1 MNEKIKDFFQRSLG
15 YFVVVLVAAAYICTA
30 FIQIDE
36 TGKSVMRIIADGA
49 IVFLLGF
56 FINRSFDLQG
66 IMDGEKNDRFQSSFT
81 LHGETVV
88 KISPHIDRLDEWCR
102 IKNEENLRIQRT
114 RVLASEG
121 LAYSNYF
128 NEDGSAKDIVI
139 DESKLKNKYTRKIER
154 KRIACFN
161 KALHLKLTPLTAGE
175 LTSEGTKA
183 QDPYDFGR
191 TKQEYEKQRGLYDII
206 SKVVIAAIFGYYG
219 VSLVQNFSYATLI
232 WNCLQ
237 VAIFV
242 LVGSINMYNS
252 YLFITGEYR
261 GRIVKKISHL
271 EMFDNYV
278 KNTPVE
284 EVAPSPVVEETE
296 IPTEVNNDE

>member
-15 YFVVVLVAAAYICTA
+15 YFIVVLVAAAYICTA

-36 TGKSVMRIIADGA
+36 TGKSVMRIVADGA

-66 IMDGEKNDRFQSSFT
+66 IMDGEKNDRFQSSYT

-102 IKNEENLRIQRT
+102 IKNEENLKVQRT
-114 RVLASEG
+114 RILASEG

-128 NEDGSAKDIVI
+128 NDDGSAKDITI
-139 DESKLKNKYTRKIER
+139 DESKLKNKYTKRIER
-154 KRIACFN
+154 RRIACFN

-183 QDPYDFGR
+183 QDPYNFGR
-191 TKQEYEKQRGLYDII
+191 TKQEYEKQRGIYDII
-206 SKVVIAAIFGYYG
+206 SKVVIAVIFGYYG
-219 VSLVQNFSYATLI
+219 VSLIQDFSYATLI
-232 WNCLQ
+232 WHCLQ

-242 LVGSINMYNS
+242 LVGSINMLNS

-261 GRIVKKISHL
+261 GRIVKKISQL

-278 KNTPVE
+278 KNTTLE
-284 EVAPSPVVEETE
+284 EVVAPSEEEE
-296 IPTEVNNDE
+296 IEKPMEDKQR

>member
-1 MNEKIKDFFQRSLG
+1 MMNDKLKDFFQRSLG

-30 FIQIDE
+30 FIQINE

-66 IMDGEKNDRFQSSFT
+66 IMDGEKNEKFQSSYT
-81 LHGETVV
+81 LHGETVI
-88 KISPHIDRLDEWCR
+88 KISPHIDKLDEWCR
-102 IKNEENLRIQRT
+102 LKNEENLRIQRT

-128 NEDGSAKDIVI
+128 NEDGSAKELVV
-139 DESKLKNKYTRKIER
+139 DEAKLKNRYTRKREK

-161 KALHLKLTPLTAGE
+161 KALHLKLTPISAGE

-206 SKVVIAAIFGYYG
+206 SKVVIACIFGYYG

-278 KNTPVE
+278 NNLPPETAKPI
-284 EVAPSPVVEETE
+284 PEETE
-296 IPTEVNNDE
+296 ITPTEVNDDE

>member
-15 YFVVVLVAAAYICTA
+15 YFIVVLVAAAYICTA

-36 TGKSVMRIIADGA
+36 TGKSVMRIVADGA

-66 IMDGEKNDRFQSSFT
+66 IMDGEKNDRFQSSYT

-102 IKNEENLRIQRT
+102 IKNEENLKVQRT
-114 RVLASEG
+114 RILASEG

-128 NEDGSAKDIVI
+128 NDDGSAKDITI
-139 DESKLKNKYTRKIER
+139 DESKLKNKYTKRIER
-154 KRIACFN
+154 RRIACFN

-183 QDPYDFGR
+183 QDPYNFGR
-191 TKQEYEKQRGLYDII
+191 TKQEYEKQRGIYDII
-206 SKVVIAAIFGYYG
+206 SKVVIAVIFGYYG
-219 VSLVQNFSYATLI
+219 VSLIQDFSYATLI
-232 WNCLQ
+232 WHCLQ

-242 LVGSINMYNS
+242 LVGSINMLNS

-261 GRIVKKISHL
+261 GRIVKKISQL

-278 KNTPVE
+278 KNTPLE
-284 EVAPSPVVEETE
+284 EVVAPSEEEE
-296 IPTEVNNDE
+296 IEKPMEDKQR